1 MFKNYAMI
9 NATQYVVVWHKVVNI
24 RGAKASLSR
33 RTPAR
38 RCDEDPPDPQYV
50 KELTMVMDATLNV

>member
-1 MFKNYAMI
+1 MFKNYTMI

-24 RGAKASLSR
+24 MGSARAALSR

-38 RCDEDPPDPQYV
+38 RCDEDPPDPQDI
-50 KELTMVMDATLNV
+50 KG